1 MAILQSLITL
11 SNTSLLMVSTTIIRF
26 SPIRSTDSTTS
37 VTTNSTIEDTQPLV
51 LIAISSTF
59 SQSQL
64 TTLLEAALVFK
75 LLALLVSHLV
85 HQSTFKRI
93 SIREVSALLAL
104 LGKMASTTML
114 LVSSTLC
121 MLSMK

>member
-75 LLALLVSHLV
+75 LLALLASHLM

-93 SIREVSALLAL
+93 SIREV
-104 LGKMASTTML
+104 
-114 LVSSTLC
+114 
-121 MLSMK
+121 